1 MDGEGVHVNLWRQDA
16 REEEGTDETWG
27 VTFFRQQGVR
37 RWVEMESL
45 SSRRVFPGRW
55 R

>member
-27 VTFFRQQGVR
+27 VTFSAGKVVR
-37 RWVEMESL
+37 VSWLPVGL
-45 SSRRVFPGRW
+45 ALPYC
-55 R
+55 